1 MSSLL
6 SHAGFK
12 THNQWQTS
20 IKFERTARR
29 KYRSSTKHGPLY
41 SEAIVWTISNPQR
54 CVQLGS
60 TDEENC
66 TTPLLTPDEKST
78 LYSNELHR
86 FQSFQNQLQN
96 QLRSQNNLQTQLF
109 LSFLTTAT
117 NSLEAALKK
126 PRYTHTATPKAY
138 FLTPPPTVEHP
149 ERHWHTGDTDMDE
162 NDSDE
167 SESEREHADDTNVD
181 ESDPDKSERE
191 YPDDTMWKG
200 LI

>member
-12 THNQWQTS
+12 THNQRQTS

-29 KYRSSTKHGPLY
+29 KYRWSTKHGPLC
-41 SEAIVWTISNPQR
+41 SKAIVWTISHPQR

-60 TDEENC
+60 TDEENS
-66 TTPLLTPDEKST
+66 TTLLLTPDEKST

-96 QLRSQNNLQTQLF
+96 QLRSQNYLQTQF
-109 LSFLTTAT
+109 FQEFLTTVT

>member
-1 MSSLL
+1 MSR
-6 SHAGFK
+6 
-12 THNQWQTS
+12 
-20 IKFERTARR
+20 IKKNKVR
-29 KYRSSTKHGPLY
+29 H
-41 SEAIVWTISNPQR
+41 
-54 CVQLGS
+54 
-60 TDEENC
+60 
-66 TTPLLTPDEKST
+66 TPP
-78 LYSNELHR
+78 
-86 FQSFQNQLQN
+86 
-96 QLRSQNNLQTQLF
+96 
-109 LSFLTTAT
+109 
-117 NSLEAALKK
+117 
-126 PRYTHTATPKAY
+126 PGIPATPKAY